1 MSALTNIE
9 YHVPGAIAAA
19 FLQSDAFVCGIRGPI
34 GSGKSTACVMKL
46 LRHVR
51 RQSVGA
57 DGRRHA
63 RYAVIRNTYPELKTT
78 TIKTWTQ
85 WIPQSLGRWRDQG
98 PPSHHILAPDLDLEV
113 LFIALDR
120 PDDIAKLLSLEL
132 TGAWINE
139 AREVPKAVLDAL
151 TGRVGRYPAVRNGG
165 CVEPQIWMDTNSP
178 DVDHW
183 WYRLAEEETPDE
195 FAFYAQPGGLKPGAE
210 NLANLPNGYYE
221 RASAGKD
228 EDWIAVY
235 IRSDYGFVCEGKPV
249 YPEYRDAVHCRE
261 FEISR
266 SLPLWIG
273 LDFGLTPAAVFGQRT
288 AMGAWRW
295 HSELVCEDMGA
306 WRFGE
311 LLRGTFAERYPG
323 ISIAGITGD
332 PSGDA
337 RQPGDTDERS
347 VFQILA
353 ACGIQAL
360 QARTNDPVLRREAV
374 AYALN
379 RMVDGTPGLLIHPQ
393 CRMLRKA
400 MAGAYSYRRVQISG
414 EERFRDKP
422 DKNMYSHVAEAA
434 QYLMLGAGEDTA
446 LIAPQSRGVRVDHH
460 RRRRGNVI

>member
-1 MSALTNIE
+1 M
-9 YHVPGAIAAA
+9 
-19 FLQSDAFVCGIRGPI
+19 
-34 GSGKSTACVMKL
+34 MKL
-46 LRHVR
+46 LRHAR
-51 RQSVGA
+51 RQPIGT

-78 TIKTWTQ
+78 TIKTWSQ
-85 WIPQSLGRWRDQG
+85 WVPQSVGRWRDQG
-98 PPSHHILAPDLDLEV
+98 PPSHHILDAGLDLEV

-151 TGRVGRYPAVRNGG
+151 TGRVGRYPPVRDGG

-178 DVDHW
+178 DSDHW
-183 WYRLAEEETPDE
+183 WYRLAEEGTPEE
-195 FAFYAQPGGLKPGAE
+195 FAFFTQPGGLNPGAE
-210 NLANLPNGYYE
+210 NLANLPESYYE
-221 RASAGKD
+221 RACAGKD
-228 EDWIAVY
+228 DDWVAVY
-235 IRSDYGFVCEGKPV
+235 VRSEYGYVREGKAV
-249 YPEYRDAVHCRE
+249 YPEYRDSVHCRE

-323 ISIAGITGD
+323 IVIAGVTGD
-332 PSGDA
+332 PAGDS
-337 RQPGDTDERS
+337 RQPGDTDERT
-347 VFQILA
+347 VFQILNTV
-353 ACGIQAL
+353 GIQAIP
-360 QARTNDPVLRREAV
+360 AHTNDPVFRREAV
-374 AYALN
+374 AQALN
-379 RMVDGTPGLLIHPQ
+379 RMVDGTAGLLIHPQ

-400 MAGAYSYRRVQISG
+400 MAGAYAYRRVQISG
-414 EERFRDKP
+414 EERYRDKP

-434 QYLMLGAGEDTA
+434 QYLMLGAGEDRT
-446 LIAPQSRGVRVDHH
+446 LVAPPVTSKRLDHNRRARGRVL
-460 RRRRGNVI
+460 